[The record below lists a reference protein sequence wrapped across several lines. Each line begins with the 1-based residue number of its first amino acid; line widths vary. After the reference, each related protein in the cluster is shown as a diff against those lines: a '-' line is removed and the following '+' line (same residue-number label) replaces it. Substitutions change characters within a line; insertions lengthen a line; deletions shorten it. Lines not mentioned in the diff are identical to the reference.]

1 MSLRV
6 VFRAAA
12 RHEFEAATAWYDQ
25 QRKGLGEEFL
35 REIDEVVLR
44 AAAHPERY
52 PIVFSNVRKARR
64 AALSIRRLLSK
75 QRRMP
80 RDSGGLSRTT
90 RPHDLAPQDIAF
102 CSDSPQ

>member
-25 QRKGLGEEFL
+25 QRPGLGKEFL

-52 PIVFSNVRKARR
+52 PIVFSDVRKAVAQHFPYAVFFRIREGCLVILAVFHGRR
-64 AALSIRRLLSK
+64 DPTTWH
-75 QRRMP
+75 QR
-80 RDSGGLSRTT
+80 
-90 RPHDLAPQDIAF
+90 A
-102 CSDSPQ
+102 